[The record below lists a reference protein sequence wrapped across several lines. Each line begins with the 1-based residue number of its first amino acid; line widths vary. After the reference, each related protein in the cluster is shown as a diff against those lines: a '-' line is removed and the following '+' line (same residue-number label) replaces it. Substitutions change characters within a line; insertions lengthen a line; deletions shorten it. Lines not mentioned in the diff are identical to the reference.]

1 MINCIIV
8 VNTKALFKIGKSNKC
23 EYTFLDISARVMYV
37 IIQIR
42 YVNDY
47 MYQIGTNLKVKKGN
61 NKIFVTY

>member
-8 VNTKALFKIGKSNKC
+8 VNTKVLFKIGKSNKC
-23 EYTFLDISARVMYV
+23 ESTFLDISARVTYIVMTF
-37 IIQIR
+37 
-42 YVNDY
+42 VNNY